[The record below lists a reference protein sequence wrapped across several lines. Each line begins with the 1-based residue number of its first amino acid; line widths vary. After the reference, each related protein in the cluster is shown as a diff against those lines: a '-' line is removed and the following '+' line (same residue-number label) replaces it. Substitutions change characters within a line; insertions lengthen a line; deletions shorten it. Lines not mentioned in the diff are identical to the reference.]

1 MTHIRTMLA
10 TASLFLV
17 TGAIDVTRADDD
29 KAGVTLFTPRGRADH
44 FICGAVN
51 VSNKTLGIAFA
62 ILGDDGKLL
71 VPSSGDPNPTEV
83 FPVAPGAVAEIDISF
98 TEPMPGPMDGYCEI
112 AVSGTENRNDVRVAL
127 SANLTRTIP
136 NAPGN
141 IPVYVFSV
149 LEGH

>member
-1 MTHIRTMLA
+1 MLLA
-10 TASLFLV
+10 GVGMIIASE
-17 TGAIDVTRADDD
+17 AITSARADDG

-71 VPSSGDPNPTEV
+71 VPSSGDPNPTGV
-83 FPVAPGAVAEIDISF
+83 LPVAPGAVAEIDITF
-98 TEPMPGPMDGYCEI
+98 TEPMPGPMDGYCEV

-127 SANLTRTIP
+127 AANLTRTIP
-136 NAPGN
+136 NVPGN